1 MKADR
6 YVKLESVGS
15 WLDLKTGYT
24 FPMLENGTRETNMD
38 MAVHLED
45 CDYEWIE
52 SLEGMDEVYVGVWF
66 KNNRK

>member
-1 MKADR
+1 MKTDR
-6 YVKLESVGS
+6 YVKLESVGC

-24 FPMLENGTRETNMD
+24 FPMLENGTRETNKD

-52 SLEGMDEVYVGVWF
+52 SLKGMDKVYVGVWF
-66 KNNRK
+66 KNNS

>member
-38 MAVHLED
+38 MSVHLED
-45 CDYEWIE
+45 CDYEWIN
-52 SLEGMDEVYVGVWF
+52 SLKGMDKVYVGVWF
-66 KNNRK
+66 KNNR